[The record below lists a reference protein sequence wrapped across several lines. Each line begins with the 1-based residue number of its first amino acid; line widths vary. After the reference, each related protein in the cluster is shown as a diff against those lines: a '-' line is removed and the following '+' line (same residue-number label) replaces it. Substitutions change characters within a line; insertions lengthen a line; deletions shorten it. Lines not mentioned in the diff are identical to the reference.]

1 MSPSSLVW
9 SGQAVGEQTWDLPHG
24 EEISGKLLLS
34 KEPGRFSEDTWL
46 WYRIGRLWV
55 FVGGAKEAPQ
65 RGCLCLESR
74 AGCVQAPPRLVGG
87 LRPPVTRTLCVLV
100 PEAMA
105 LSWAPPGNC
114 GDEDLKICSP

>member
-34 KEPGRFSEDTWL
+34 KEPGRFSEDTGL

-65 RGCLCLESR
+65 RLPLPGEQGWLCAGPSKAGGR
-74 AGCVQAPPRLVGG
+74 AQASSHQS
-87 LRPPVTRTLCVLV
+87 TLC
-100 PEAMA
+100 P
-105 LSWAPPGNC
+105 
-114 GDEDLKICSP
+114 CS